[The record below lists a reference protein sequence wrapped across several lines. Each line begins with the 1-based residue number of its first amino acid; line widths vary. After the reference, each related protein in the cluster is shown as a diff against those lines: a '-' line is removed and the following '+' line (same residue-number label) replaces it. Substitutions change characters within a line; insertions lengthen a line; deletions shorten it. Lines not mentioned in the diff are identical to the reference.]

1 MIKRI
6 GSLIIAAT
14 MMTSF
19 VLAEE
24 PVLIV
29 ESPVIQV
36 TMTLE
41 ELKIYAKEHNKSL
54 IELEKTADDMEDQYE
69 DVKEADREMQLKK
82 FHSQGISF
90 ETSAEYELYE
100 GYTMKTT
107 QAGYDVFLKQ
117 KELAEE
123 TIFYTIENLAYSREQ
138 LVDAKDYLTKMV
150 ANAEKEIIIG
160 NIQLKFNMITQAQYD
175 MINLKKESLAV
186 ELIGVENNLKTIDR
200 TLKELVGLDVST
212 ELNVTFD
219 SKFKEFTVDDLEKIA
234 ADATKLRL
242 DALQVEQD
250 YVIKTIAYE
259 LAEKTKRYGIDR
271 DKYKDIKKDYAN
283 VQSTYPIDMEA
294 IKDKVRSSYENVL
307 KSEIAYKNAEASYN
321 LAKTSFD
328 VTEKSYQV
336 GLISQ
341 IKYDTAKLELENSEN
356 SLKKALYDNILAK
369 EMFRIN
375 SSVGEV
381 KVSS

>member
-6 GSLIIAAT
+6 GSLIIAMAI
-14 MMTSF
+14 MLSF
-19 VLAEE
+19 SLANE
-24 PVLIV
+24 PILISANPIT
-29 ESPVIQV
+29 EV

-41 ELKIYAKEHNKSL
+41 ELKTYAKEHNKSL

-69 DVKEADREMQLKK
+69 DVKEADREMQIKK
-82 FHSQGISF
+82 FHSQAISF

-123 TIFYTIENLAYSREQ
+123 TIFYSIENLVYSREQ
-138 LVDAKDYLTKMV
+138 LVDAKEYLTKMV
-150 ANAEKEIIIG
+150 ANAEKEIVIG
-160 NIQLKFNMITQAQYD
+160 NIQLKFNMITQSQYD

-186 ELIGVENNLKTIDR
+186 ELLGVENNLKTIDR
-200 TLKELVGLDVST
+200 TLKELVGLDIST
-212 ELNVTFD
+212 DLNVTLD
-219 SKFKEFTVDDLEKIA
+219 NKFEAFTVEDLEKIA
-234 ADATKLRL
+234 NDATKLRL

-250 YVIKTIAYE
+250 YVNKSVAYE
-259 LAEKTKRYGIDR
+259 IAEKTKRYGIDR
-271 DKYKDIKKDYAN
+271 DKYKDIKKDYAD
-283 VQSTYPIDMEA
+283 VQSTYPIDMES
-294 IKDKVRSSYENVL
+294 IKDKVRSSYEEVL

-341 IKYDTAKLELENSEN
+341 IKYDTAKLEFENSEN

-375 SSVGEV
+375 STVGEV
-381 KVSS
+381 KVNS

>member
-1 MIKRI
+1 LIKRI
-6 GSLIIAAT
+6 GSLIVAAI

-24 PVLIV
+24 PILISANPTK
-29 ESPVIQV
+29 EI

-41 ELKIYAKEHNKSL
+41 ELKTYAKDHNKSL

-82 FHSQGISF
+82 IHSQAISF
-90 ETSAEYELYE
+90 ETSAEYELYH
-100 GYTMKTT
+100 GYTMRTM

-123 TIFYTIENLAYSREQ
+123 TVFYTIENLVYSREQ
-138 LVDAKDYLTKMV
+138 LVDAKDYLIKMV
-150 ANAEKEIIIG
+150 ANAEKEKIIG
-160 NIQLKFNMITQAQYD
+160 NIQLNFNMITQSQYD

-186 ELIGVENNLKTIDR
+186 ELLGVENNLKTVDR
-200 TLKELVGLDVST
+200 TLKELVGLDVSN
-212 ELNVTFD
+212 ELHVILD
-219 SKFKEFTVDDLEKIA
+219 SRFEEFMVEDLDKIA
-234 ADATKLRL
+234 TDATKLRL

-250 YVIKTIAYE
+250 YVNKSVAYE
-259 LAEKTKRYGIDR
+259 IAEKTKRYGIDR

-283 VQSTYPIDMEA
+283 VEASYPIDMEA

-341 IKYDTAKLELENSEN
+341 IKYDTAKLEFENSDN

-375 SSVGEV
+375 STIGEV
-381 KVSS
+381 KVNS

>member
-6 GSLIIAAT
+6 GSLIIVAT

-19 VLAEE
+19 GLAEE
-24 PVLIV
+24 HILISANPIK
-29 ESPVIQV
+29 EV

-41 ELKIYAKEHNKSL
+41 ELKSYAKEHNKSL
-54 IELEKTADDMEDQYE
+54 IELEKNVDDMEEQYE
-69 DVKEADREMQLKK
+69 DVKEADREMQIKK
-82 FHSQGISF
+82 FHSQAISF

-100 GYTMKTT
+100 GYTMKTA

-123 TIFYTIENLAYSREQ
+123 TIFYSIENLAYNREQ
-138 LVDAKDYLTKMV
+138 LIDAKDYLTKMI
-150 ANAEKEIIIG
+150 ANAEKENLIG
-160 NIQLKFNMITQAQYD
+160 NIQMKFNMITQSQYD
-175 MINLKKESLAV
+175 MINLKKESLTV
-186 ELIGVENNLKTIDR
+186 ELLGVENNLKTVDR
-200 TLKELVGLDVST
+200 TLKELVGLDIST
-212 ELNVTFD
+212 DLKVTLD
-219 SKFKEFTVDDLEKIA
+219 NKFEAFTVEDIEEIA
-234 ADATKLRL
+234 NDATKLRL

-250 YVIKTIAYE
+250 YINKTVAYE

-283 VQSTYPIDMEA
+283 VEASYPIDMEA
-294 IKDKVRSSYENVL
+294 IKAKVRSSYENVL
-307 KSEIAYKNAEASYN
+307 KSEIAYKNAVASYN
-321 LAKTSFD
+321 IAKSSFD
-328 VTEKSYQV
+328 VAEKSYQV

-375 SSVGEV
+375 STVGEV
-381 KVSS
+381 KINS

>member
-6 GSLIIAAT
+6 GSLIIAIV
-14 MMTSF
+14 MITSF
-19 VLAEE
+19 ALANE
-24 PVLIV
+24 PILISSNPTN
-29 ESPVIQV
+29 EI
-36 TMTLE
+36 TMTLD
-41 ELKIYAKEHNKSL
+41 ELKTYAREHNKTL
-54 IELEKTADDMEDQYE
+54 IELEKNADDMEEQYE
-69 DVKEADREMQLKK
+69 DIKEADREMQLKK
-82 FHSQGISF
+82 FHSQAISF

-100 GYTMKTT
+100 GYTMRTT

-123 TIFYTIENLAYSREQ
+123 SMFYSIENLVYSREQ
-138 LVDAKDYLTKMV
+138 LVDARKYLTKMI

-160 NIQLKFNMITQAQYD
+160 NIQLKFNMITQSQYD

-186 ELIGVENNLKTIDR
+186 ELLGVENNLKTIDR
-200 TLKELVGLDVST
+200 TLKELVGIDVST
-212 ELNVTFD
+212 VLSVTFD
-219 SKFKEFTVDDLEKIA
+219 IKFEEFEVEDLEKTA

-242 DALQVEQD
+242 DALQIEQD
-250 YVIKTIAYE
+250 YVNKTVSYE
-259 LAEKTKRYGIDR
+259 LAEKTKKYGIDR

-283 VQSTYPIDMEA
+283 VEASYPIDMEA

-328 VTEKSYQV
+328 ITEKSYQV

-375 SSVGEV
+375 STVGEV
-381 KVSS
+381 SLDS

>member
-6 GSLIIAAT
+6 GSLFVTFVMI
-14 MMTSF
+14 TSF
-19 VLAEE
+19 ALASE
-24 PVLIV
+24 PILISSNPIK
-29 ESPVIQV
+29 EV
-36 TMTLE
+36 TMSLD

-54 IELEKTADDMEDQYE
+54 IELEKTADDMKDQYE
-69 DVKEADREMQLKK
+69 DVKEADREMQIKK
-82 FHSQGISF
+82 IHSQGISF
-90 ETSAEYELYE
+90 ETSAEYQLYE

-123 TIFYTIENLAYSREQ
+123 TVLYTIENLVYNRDQ
-138 LVDAKDYLTKMV
+138 LIDAKEYLSKMI
-150 ANAEKEIIIG
+150 ANAEKEILIA

-175 MINLKKESLAV
+175 MITLKKESLRV

-200 TLKELVGLDVST
+200 TLKELVGLDIST
-212 ELNVTFD
+212 ELNVLLD
-219 SKFKEFTVDDLEKIA
+219 NKFEMFIVEDLEKIVN
-234 ADATKLRL
+234 DSIKLRL
-242 DALQVEQD
+242 DALKVEQD
-250 YVIKTIAYE
+250 YVNKTVAYE

-271 DKYKDIKKDYAN
+271 DKYRDIKKDYAN
-283 VQSTYPIDMEA
+283 FESTYPIDMEA

-321 LAKTSFD
+321 IAKASFD

-375 SSVGEV
+375 STVGEV
-381 KVSS
+381 SLDS